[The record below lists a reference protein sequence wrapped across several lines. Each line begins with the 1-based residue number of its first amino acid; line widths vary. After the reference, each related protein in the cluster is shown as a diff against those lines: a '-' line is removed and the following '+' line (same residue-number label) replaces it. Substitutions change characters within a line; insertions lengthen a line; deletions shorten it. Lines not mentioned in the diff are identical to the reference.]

1 MSLSHSTFI
10 QVDAQVMEGTKF
22 EEFVHIR
29 PKAGDWVNM
38 SRRVPSPF
46 EQACRYL
53 QKSFRDRKSH
63 VLFARDVAQLTCAT
77 LLAIFIADMLTTL
90 CTRKVKHVSL

>member
-1 MSLSHSTFI
+1 
-10 QVDAQVMEGTKF
+10 MEGTKF
-22 EEFVHIR
+22 EEFVYVR
-29 PKAGDWVNM
+29 PKPGDWVNV
-38 SRRVPSPF
+38 SRRVPSPV

-63 VLFARDVAQLTCAT
+63 MLFAKDVAQLTCVV

-90 CTRKVKHVSL
+90 CTRKAKHVSI